1 MESNRVVVAFER
13 RQTRAKG
20 GMTDVG
26 NIPTPVDARVAD
38 EETRARPRSRAIDGG
53 DTKSPNDGVD
63 ASNREDDERN
73 AVVGTCRVCLEDITR
88 EDVEMKTVVSL
99 GCACVSSGRVHD
111 SAECRD
117 AYVAAKR
124 AAGECAC
131 EICLRPLS
139 AAFTSLER
147 SKRALVVD
155 IDVIDRSGRATV
167 RDARRGVARNQSL
180 DAAESG
186 GFARVRVRATRERV
200 RAPPHRSRRAH
211 VRESRS
217 TDVTRVDGEKRARPA
232 VRFADFAPEGNDGA
246 RPHSRR
252 HSSTTTSPAS

>member
-73 AVVGTCRVCLEDITR
+73 AVVGTCRVCLEDISR
-88 EDVEMKTVVSL
+88 EDAEMGKVVSL

-111 SAECRD
+111 TVECRD
-117 AYVAAKR
+117 AYVAARR
-124 AAGECAC
+124 AAGERAC

-139 AAFTSLER
+139 AAFISLDR

-155 IDVIDRSGRATV
+155 IDAIDRSGRARV
-167 RDARRGVARNQSL
+167 RDARRGVARDRSL

-186 GFARVRVRATRERV
+186 CFARAPCESVFACVAFACARRVSVFALALIVLGALVYARVVR
-200 RAPPHRSRRAH
+200 PM
-211 VRESRS
+211 
-217 TDVTRVDGEKRARPA
+217 
-232 VRFADFAPEGNDGA
+232 
-246 RPHSRR
+246 
-252 HSSTTTSPAS
+252 

>member
-13 RQTRAKG
+13 RQTRAEE
-20 GMTDVG
+20 GMTDVES
-26 NIPTPVDARVAD
+26 ILSPTDARVTD

-63 ASNREDDERN
+63 ASNREEDERN

-124 AAGECAC
+124 AAGERAC

-155 IDVIDRSGRATV
+155 IDAIDRSGRARV
-167 RDARRGVARNQSL
+167 RDARRGVVRDESL
-180 DAAESG
+180 DAAEFG
-186 GFARVRVRATRERV
+186 GFARARALALCESVFACVAFACARRVSVVACALIVLGALTYARVVR
-200 RAPPHRSRRAH
+200 PM
-211 VRESRS
+211 
-217 TDVTRVDGEKRARPA
+217 
-232 VRFADFAPEGNDGA
+232 
-246 RPHSRR
+246 
-252 HSSTTTSPAS
+252 